1 MSESPLPSIS
11 MPLCVLLSSLAFAIA
26 SPVFADEAR
35 DEAVAALSDPAPES
49 ASDVAS
55 DLSAIDDFE
64 RRMDRELTAEVSR
77 MLDAIVADRTDQQMR
92 WIAQHYFDGA
102 ADGDRAS
109 PGASPVAVA
118 SPANSR

>member
-1 MSESPLPSIS
+1 
-11 MPLCVLLSSLAFAIA
+11 MPLFVLLSSLAFAIA

-35 DEAVAALSDPAPES
+35 DESVEALSDLAPES

-55 DLSAIDDFE
+55 DLSVVEDFE
-64 RRMDRELTAEVSR
+64 RQMDRALTAEVSR

-92 WIAQHYFDGA
+92 WLAQRYFDGTA
-102 ADGDRAS
+102 GGDRAS
-109 PGASPVAVA
+109 PGASPVAVV